1 MFTLAG
7 CSTLSFSGKF
17 YKGGGTAFE
26 PFKAK
31 TKYINLN
38 NRR

>member
-1 MFTLAG
+1 MFTLG
-7 CSTLSFSGKF
+7 RLQYIEFFGKF

-31 TKYINLN
+31 TKYINLK
-38 NRR
+38 